1 MSLILTVLYV
11 DKILNQNWI
20 LLLIYSEIIRNIK
33 NLCDLI
39 QRIRDINMESKV
51 IVRLDIK
58 SL

>member
-33 NLCDLI
+33 NLI